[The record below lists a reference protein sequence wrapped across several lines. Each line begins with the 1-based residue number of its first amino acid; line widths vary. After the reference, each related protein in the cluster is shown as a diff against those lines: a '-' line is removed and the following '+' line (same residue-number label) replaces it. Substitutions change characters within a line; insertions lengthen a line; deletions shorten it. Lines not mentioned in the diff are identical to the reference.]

1 MNLRLRYTY
10 VQNVDIDGESD
21 LKKIINFNT
30 CYILQMNKNKL
41 YVKDVDIS
49 LNLHIFF
56 VMLVLSGICII
67 FSGVLSQLVNAS
79 LPAVISSWVLGITIA
94 VTSNYMIL
102 SKYKMVEDIKIELSE
117 EEEGEKIYTVMKIE

>member
-94 VTSNYMIL
+94 VISNYMIL
-102 SKYKMVEDIKIELSE
+102 SKYKMIKDIKIELSE